1 MLFCAI
7 DSCAVVWCAGHELGN
22 VEFIATMNRF
32 VFSDWKTRRLHLV
45 DPESP
50 KLPVQLAAAVNV
62 VPSAVAVDHLT
73 GLGAEAYVPHNSH
86 DRNVYKL
93 LSSWLSAIARV
104 HPAHLMNVD

>member
-1 MLFCAI
+1 
-7 DSCAVVWCAGHELGN
+7 
-22 VEFIATMNRF
+22 MNRF

-86 DRNVYKL
+86 DRSVYKL
-93 LSSWLSAIARV
+93 LSSWLRAIARV
-104 HPAHLMNVD
+104 HRVHLMNVD